1 MLQKRK
7 IGVVREYRR
16 KDFYIFTEELEEVP
30 KYFVVVFLLFELFK
44 RRKNNKEKKL
54 LFKGS
59 NEIIRIS
66 LIAFFS
72 GCIGI
77 ILFVVMLTS
86 GNFLPR
92 VISIS
97 ILLQRHSQT
106 LTV

>member
-1 MLQKRK
+1 M
-7 IGVVREYRR
+7 
-16 KDFYIFTEELEEVP
+16 P
-30 KYFVVVFLLFELFK
+30 KYVVVFLLFEFF
-44 RRKNNKEKKL
+44 RRRENNKEKKR

-66 LIAFFS
+66 LIAFFWFYRYYP
-72 GCIGI
+72 
-77 ILFVVMLTS
+77 FVVMLTS

-92 VISIS
+92 VLSNS